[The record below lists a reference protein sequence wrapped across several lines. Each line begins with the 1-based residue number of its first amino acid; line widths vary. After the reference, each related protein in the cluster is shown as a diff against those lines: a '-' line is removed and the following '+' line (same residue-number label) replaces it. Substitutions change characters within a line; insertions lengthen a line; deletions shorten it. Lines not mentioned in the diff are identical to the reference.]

1 MENQIKDPKAP
12 KRMKTEL
19 GDVEVPAEFEC
30 CFCSTDVSLS
40 KENFFIPFSFYLWL
54 SLMKPFLPNFKTFY

>member
-30 CFCSTDVSLS
+30 CFCSTDVS
-40 KENFFIPFSFYLWL
+40 
-54 SLMKPFLPNFKTFY
+54 